1 MLLLSLLVV
10 YDNAHLH
17 LVLPDAEDERR
28 LAQSEAFAE
37 ADSELDSRGR
47 VRAAHRGMRLRYDP
61 KSRFL
66 LVQGSLHTFAQG
78 HNAGVFTAPE
88 VATACRDLAGALD
101 MPPEWLTVHK
111 LEVGVNLPVADS
123 PRAFLESLA
132 SHKNAPFT
140 ALKPP
145 AGATRPLE
153 YNAYHAA
160 YRVKA
165 YNKGE
170 YNRLQGR
177 YPPSTA
183 APHLLRYEL
192 VFERMRPMCTVTG
205 LSLIT
210 LAELPRPP
218 VMAAFAAHLRAH
230 WKLTQRHDP
239 MNYTGLSV
247 FDAALL
253 HAAND
258 VAFWKAMQQG
268 QPRNTYS
275 RNRAKAKA
283 LLLDRAEPH
292 PYDATFAR
300 ELAYLTQFAPTA

>member
-1 MLLLSLLVV
+1 M
-10 YDNAHLH
+10 YDNTHLH
-17 LVLPDAEDERR
+17 LVLPDADAERR
-28 LAQSEAFAE
+28 LANSEAFAE

-47 VRAAHRGMRLRYDP
+47 VRAAYRGVRLIYDP
-61 KSRFL
+61 KPRL
-66 LVQGSLHTFAQG
+66 LLIRGSLHTFAQG
-78 HNAGVFTAPE
+78 DNAGVFTAAE

-101 MPPEWLTVHK
+101 MPAEILTVRK

-140 ALKPP
+140 AYKPP

-160 YRVKA
+160 YRVKV
-165 YNKGE
+165 YDKGT

-177 YPPSTA
+177 YSPGTA

-192 VFERMRPMCTVTG
+192 VFERMRPMCKITG
-205 LSLIT
+205 LDIIT
-210 LAELPRPP
+210 LADLPRPS
-218 VMAAFAAHLRAH
+218 VMTDFADHLKTH

-239 MNYTGLSV
+239 MNYTGLSLS
-247 FDAALL
+247 DAALL
-253 HAAND
+253 FTAND
-258 VAFWKAMQQG
+258 IAFWDAMRQG
-268 QPRNTYS
+268 HPRSTYA
-275 RNRAKAKA
+275 RNRAKAKK

-300 ELAYLTQFAPTA
+300 ELAHLTQLAPAA

>member
-1 MLLLSLLVV
+1 M
-10 YDNAHLH
+10 YDNTHLH
-17 LVLPDAEDERR
+17 LVLPDADAERR
-28 LAQSEAFAE
+28 LAESEAFAE
-37 ADSELDSRGR
+37 ADSQLDHRGR
-47 VRAAHRGMRLRYDP
+47 IRAAYRGLRLEYAP
-61 KSRFL
+61 ETRFL
-66 LVQGSLHTFAQG
+66 RVRGSPHTFAHG
-78 HNAGVFTAPE
+78 DNSGTFTAPE

-101 MPPEWLTVHK
+101 MPAKSLVVRK
-111 LEVGVNLPVADS
+111 LEVGVNMPVANS

-140 ALKPP
+140 AYRPP

-160 YRVKA
+160 YRVKVYDKSA
-165 YNKGE
+165 Q
-170 YNRLQGR
+170 NRLQGR

-192 VFERMRPMCTVTG
+192 VFERMRPMCTITG
-205 LSLIT
+205 LRIIT
-210 LAELPRPP
+210 LADLPRPS

-239 MNYTGLSV
+239 MNYTGLSL

-268 QPRNTYS
+268 QPRNTYT
-275 RNRAKAKA
+275 RNRTKAKA
-283 LLLDRAEPH
+283 LLLERAEPH

-300 ELAYLTQFAPTA
+300 ELAHLTQFTPAA

>member
-1 MLLLSLLVV
+1 M
-10 YDNAHLH
+10 YDNTHLH
-17 LVLPDAEDERR
+17 LTLPDEAAERR
-28 LAQSEAFAE
+28 LAGSEAFAG
-37 ADSELDSRGR
+37 ADGQPDHRGR
-47 VRAAHRGMRLRYDP
+47 IRAAYRGLRLEYAP
-61 KSRFL
+61 ETRFL
-66 LVQGSLHTFAQG
+66 RVRGSPHTFAQG
-78 HNAGVFTAPE
+78 DNSGTFTASE

-101 MPPEWLTVHK
+101 MPAEWLTVHK

-132 SHKNAPFT
+132 SHKNSPFT
-140 ALKPP
+140 AFKPP
-145 AGATRPLE
+145 AGAARPLE

-160 YRVKA
+160 YRVKVYDKEA
-165 YNKGE
+165 YN
-170 YNRLQGR
+170 RSHGR

-183 APHLLRYEL
+183 TPHLLRYEL

-205 LSLIT
+205 LPILT
-210 LAELPRPP
+210 LADLPRPP
-218 VMAAFAAHLRAH
+218 VMAAFAAHLRTH
-230 WKLTQRHDP
+230 WNLTQRRDP
-239 MNYTGLSV
+239 MNYTSLSL

-268 QPRNTYS
+268 QPRNTYA

-283 LLLDRAEPH
+283 LLLERAKPH

-300 ELAYLTQFAPTA
+300 ELAQLTRFAPAA